1 MPIENY
7 TELKSSI
14 ADFLNRDDLT
24 STIPSFIALA
34 EANFN
39 RKIRHWRQE
48 KRSTAIVSAQYTA
61 FPSDFMEPIRFSLT
75 SDNTRRLEM
84 VGQGTMM
91 EMRENN
97 KDTSGIPQFFAITDG
112 SLELFPTPASD
123 HTVEMV
129 YYGKPAALSDSN
141 ATNWLLTYYPDAY
154 LYGSLMHSAPYL
166 ADDGRI
172 QIWAALLQA
181 AIDGINQDSE
191 EAKFNS
197 AGQRIKIRSY

>member
-1 MPIENY
+1 MPITNY
-7 TELKSSI
+7 NELKSSI

-48 KRSTAIVSAQYTA
+48 KRSTAIVSAQYTS

-123 HTVEMV
+123 HTIEMV
-129 YYGKPAALSDSN
+129 YA
-141 ATNWLLTYYPDAY
+141 
-154 LYGSLMHSAPYL
+154 
-166 ADDGRI
+166 
-172 QIWAALLQA
+172 
-181 AIDGINQDSE
+181 
-191 EAKFNS
+191 
-197 AGQRIKIRSY
+197 